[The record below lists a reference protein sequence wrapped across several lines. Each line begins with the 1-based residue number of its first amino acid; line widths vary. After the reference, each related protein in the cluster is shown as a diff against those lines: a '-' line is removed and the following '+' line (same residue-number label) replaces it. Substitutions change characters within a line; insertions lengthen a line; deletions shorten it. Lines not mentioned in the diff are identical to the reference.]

1 MWMCPD
7 LYSKGTFISGAA
19 IPCYICRTGFINFI
33 VCGVSLYCKGIL
45 GGQPLVFYVRSHH

>member
-7 LYSKGTFISGAA
+7 LYSKGTFIKGAA

-45 GGQPLVFYVRSHH
+45 GGQPSFGILCM